1 MSQTAAAET
10 GAEFVAYEYTTV
22 RADRDLESL
31 YRDAYRNFG
40 WVVDGYASNV
50 PGTSAVTLK
59 LRRDR
64 RIKNRALVLEL
75 QRKCQHAL
83 DSISSL
89 ERSKS
94 TTAMAVSLG
103 TGIVG
108 SAFLAGSVFSLEA
121 DLTALSIVL
130 GAIGLLGWVAG
141 YVTHGRVKAKKTAQV
156 TPLIDQ
162 QYDVVYETG
171 EQAAHLLS

>member
-1 MSQTAAAET
+1 MSQTEAVAT
-10 GAEFVAYEYTTV
+10 GTEFVAYEYTTV

-40 WVVDGYASNV
+40 WVAEGYATTM
-50 PGTSAVTLK
+50 PGTGAVTLK
-59 LRRDR
+59 FKRDR
-64 RIKNRALVLEL
+64 RVKNRALVLEL

-83 DSISSL
+83 DSIASL
-89 ERSKS
+89 ERSKT
-94 TTAMAVSLG
+94 TTATAAAVG

-108 SAFLAGSVFSLEA
+108 SSFLAGSVFSLEA

-130 GAIGLLGWVAG
+130 GAVGLIGWLVG
-141 YVTHGRVKAKKTAQV
+141 YLAHGRVKAKKTAQV

-171 EQAAHLLS
+171 EQAAHLLA

>member
-1 MSQTAAAET
+1 MSQTAAAGTET
-10 GAEFVAYEYTTV
+10 EFVAYEYTTV

-40 WVVDGYASNV
+40 WTVDGYASNV
-50 PGTSAVTLK
+50 PGTAAVTLK

-64 RIKNRALVLEL
+64 RIKNRTLVLEL
-75 QRKCQHAL
+75 QRTCQHAL
-83 DSISSL
+83 ESISSL

-108 SAFLAGSVFSLEA
+108 SALLAGSVFSLEA

-130 GAIGLLGWVAG
+130 GALGLLGWAAG
-141 YVTHGRVKAKKTAQV
+141 YLAHGRVKAKRSAQV

-162 QYDVVYETG
+162 QYDVVHETG
-171 EQAAHLLS
+171 EQAVHLLS